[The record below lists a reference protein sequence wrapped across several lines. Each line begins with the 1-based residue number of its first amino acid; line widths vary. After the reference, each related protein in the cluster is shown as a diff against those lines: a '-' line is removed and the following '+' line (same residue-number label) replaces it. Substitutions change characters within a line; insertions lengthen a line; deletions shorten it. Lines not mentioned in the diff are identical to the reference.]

1 MINKRLTPYVSRIT
15 PERFPEIFV
24 VSLLCLLFLINADG
38 VAQDTTAVEDP
49 EIIID
54 TDTLQQEDPQVI
66 VETVD
71 TLDQEVPD
79 TVAIKSYAERFDPR
93 KAILY
98 AAVLPGLGQVYNKK
112 YWKLP
117 LVYGGFVFIG
127 HYIKTYNDLY
137 IDYRGYL
144 FDNLELGRSGENDEN
159 PEIGL
164 TTGQLRTIVDKSRR
178 ERDFMIILMGGMY
191 ILQMV
196 DAHVDAHL
204 KEFDLNP
211 ELQVSIEPAMDQS
224 LQTGRTIG
232 LALVVKF

>member
-1 MINKRLTPYVSRIT
+1 MRRKLPTHARKQQRTKVPG
-15 PERFPEIFV
+15 IFV
-24 VSLLCLLFLINADG
+24 IATLSLFFFLVAEA

-54 TDTLQQEDPQVI
+54 TDTLQQEDPEVI

-127 HYIKTYNDLY
+127 HYIKTYNDVY
-137 IDYRGYL
+137 IEYRGHL
-144 FDNLELGRSGENDEN
+144 FDNLEQGLSRENDEN
-159 PEIGL
+159 TEVQL
-164 TTGQLRTIVDKSRR
+164 TTGQLRTIVNKARR

-211 ELQVSIEPAMDQS
+211 QLQVSIEPAMDQS

-232 LALVVKF
+232 LAIVMKF

>member
-1 MINKRLTPYVSRIT
+1 MR
-15 PERFPEIFV
+15 ERRPTYARENNRPAFFRTFVIAAIPLFIF
-24 VSLLCLLFLINADG
+24 LCGEA

-49 EIIID
+49 EVVID
-54 TDTLQQEDPQVI
+54 TDTVQQQDPGLV

-71 TLDQEVPD
+71 TLDQETPD

-127 HYIKTYNDLY
+127 HYLKTYNDVY
-137 IDYRGYL
+137 VEYRGYL
-144 FDNLELGRSGENDEN
+144 FDNLEQGLSGENDEN
-159 PEIGL
+159 VEIGR
-164 TTGQLRTIVDKSRR
+164 TTGQIRTIVNKARR

-204 KEFDLNP
+204 KEFDINP
-211 ELQVSIEPAMDQS
+211 QLQVSIEPAMDQS

-232 LALVVKF
+232 VALVMRF

>member
-1 MINKRLTPYVSRIT
+1 MSIKLQTHAEEHKRKDLSPMLVIAAV
-15 PERFPEIFV
+15 FALVFF
-24 VSLLCLLFLINADG
+24 CINAM
-38 VAQDTTAVEDP
+38 AQDTTAVEDP
-49 EIIID
+49 EVLIE
-54 TDTLQQEDPQVI
+54 TDTLQQEVPEAA

-71 TLDQEVPD
+71 TLDQEMPD

-137 IDYRGYL
+137 VEYRGYL
-144 FDNLELGRSGENDEN
+144 FDNLEHGRGGENDEH
-159 PEIGL
+159 PQIRR
-164 TTGQLRTIVDKSRR
+164 TTGQIRTIVDKARR

-211 ELQVSIEPAMDQS
+211 QLQVSIEPAMDQS

-232 LALVVKF
+232 VALVMKF